1 MEQELVLLGLD
12 LVSLG
17 LDQEALVLDQG
28 VLVQVGLAVLVLVVT
43 AQVAPVRV
51 AMDLALLGQ
60 AWVVL
65 VPDQAALD
73 QVVLA
78 QDQLVMDQV
87 DLGLALVFTLQV
99 VKE

>member
-1 MEQELVLLGLD
+1 MLLGSD

-43 AQVAPVRV
+43 AQAAPVRV
-51 AMDLALLGQ
+51 AMDPALLEQ
-60 AWVVL
+60 AWVAL

-78 QDQLVMDQV
+78 QDQQVMDQV
-87 DLGLALVFTLQV
+87 DLGVALVFTLQA
-99 VKE
+99 VKD